1 MKKAAK
7 LIKERRLDISNL
19 KVVGF
24 DEADTF
30 FKSETDMDDL
40 TKFNETLNTTLKGDH
55 PEQPCRAQ
63 KIFFSATYTDEAML
77 QVEKIVG
84 AHPASNFIK

>member
-1 MKKAAK
+1 MIWGEDKKHEIGQVAVTLLKKAAK

-30 FKSETDMDDL
+30 FKSETD
-40 TKFNETLNTTLKGDH
+40 
-55 PEQPCRAQ
+55 
-63 KIFFSATYTDEAML
+63 
-77 QVEKIVG
+77 
-84 AHPASNFIK
+84 